1 MIFGLNSIHYLK
13 TQNINQ
19 SNMYTIYSNYN
30 KKIGLP
36 SIAAVPIA
44 VGIMSPEALI
54 ASNLDIR
61 TDILKNKR

>member
-1 MIFGLNSIHYLK
+1 
-13 TQNINQ
+13 
-19 SNMYTIYSNYN
+19 MYTTYSNYN